1 MCTRQEG
8 IGILCSR
15 LISGGGMRNNVYII
29 RLQSISNQPVV
40 AIMIMIDKAYYG
52 QKFRS
57 RSVGL
62 IAQII

>member
-1 MCTRQEG
+1 
-8 IGILCSR
+8 
-15 LISGGGMRNNVYII
+15 MRNNVYII